1 MKHNVNR
8 TIYTGLYSALGWA
21 ALGAALL
28 LFAAGCGTF
37 SSDSITAEGAKGYAA
52 CIIGSGPPL
61 TGSGHIARAK
71 VDKDFVGTIEIT
83 PDCGIRVLSAHPQ

>member
-1 MKHNVNR
+1 MRHNVNR
-8 TIYTGLYSALGWA
+8 TIYMGLYKALGWA
-21 ALGAALL
+21 ALGAVLL
-28 LFAAGCGTF
+28 AQLGCGTF